1 MVGVAGMARLALAAS
16 PDTYLINIPVED
28 LGTALLTLATVTHQQ
43 IAFDYKS
50 VSGYQSTALS
60 GTYSVAEGLHVLIG
74 AAPFLIR
81 ATPAGVLTLAAQP
94 APGPEEARTVTDK
107 RSLPAELA
115 SSASGAFQDEVVIGA
130 RRAAL

>member
-1 MVGVAGMARLALAAS
+1 MVGIAGLARLALAAS

-50 VSGYQSTALS
+50 VAGYQSTALS
-60 GTYSVAEGLHVLIG
+60 GTYTVAEGLNVLIG

-81 ATPAGVLTLAAQP
+81 TTPSGVLTLAGKPATGPQKAQ
-94 APGPEEARTVTDK
+94 TVADT

-115 SSASGAFQDEVVIGA
+115 SST
-130 RRAAL
+130 